1 METRAATAAAQ
12 SAGQRAHDAGAR
24 MTALPSGVAL
34 RAATA
39 ADAGAMAAIYAH
51 HVRTGTA
58 SFEIDPPDTA
68 EMERRWRDVTSRA
81 LPYLVAVADGEVIGF
96 AYAGPYRPRP
106 AYRFTVEDSIY
117 VHREACGRGIGRV
130 LLATLIQ
137 ESERAGA
144 RQMLAVIGDAD
155 NTPSIRLHAA
165 LGFHRV
171 GLLETV
177 GNKFSRWLDVVL
189 MQRALGPG
197 SAAPAP

>member
-1 METRAATAAAQ
+1 MIE
-12 SAGQRAHDAGAR
+12 
-24 MTALPSGVAL
+24 LPSGVSL
-34 RAATA
+34 RAAA
-39 ADAGAMAAIYAH
+39 AVDLEAAAAIYAH

-58 SFEIDPPDTA
+58 SFEIEPPDGA
-68 EMERRWRDVTSRA
+68 EMERRWREVTSRG
-81 LPYLVAVADGEVIGF
+81 LPYLVAVSGGAVIGY

-117 VHREACGRGIGRV
+117 VHREACGRGIGRA
-130 LLATLIQ
+130 LLAALIDAA
-137 ESERAGA
+137 ERAGA

-155 NTPSIRLHAA
+155 NAPSIRVHAA

-171 GLLETV
+171 GLLENV

-197 SAAPAP
+197 SGAPAP

>member
-1 METRAATAAAQ
+1 
-12 SAGQRAHDAGAR
+12 

-34 RAATA
+34 RVGTA
-39 ADAGAMAAIYAH
+39 ADAEATAAIYAH

-58 SFEIDPPDTA
+58 SFEIDPPDAA
-68 EMERRWRDVTSRA
+68 EMERRRRDVTSRG
-81 LPYLVAVADGEVIGF
+81 LPYLVAVAEREVIGF

-117 VHREACGRGIGRV
+117 VQREACGRGIGRA
-130 LLATLIQ
+130 LLAALIE

-155 NTPSIRLHAA
+155 NAPSIRLHAA